1 LHHEGFLGIA
11 ARICAR
17 GEWVLDQLV
26 QFWEFAARLK
36 SEPRRGWLKK
46 LRLQRT
52 ESVADHSFAL
62 SLLCL
67 FEGERRSYNVERL
80 LKLALLHDLEEAIT
94 GDLTPQDKESRGE
107 NVARAQKIS
116 ARERLISHFPLE
128 NQRAYRELWSE
139 LENERSREAQLVHE
153 LDKLEMA
160 LQANEYAKGGIEAT
174 KLKEF
179 YESSRTAIKDP
190 KLRRILDEISSGN

>member
-1 LHHEGFLGIA
+1 MARFSAGAEGGL
-11 ARICAR
+11 
-17 GEWVLDQLV
+17 EKLV
-26 QFWEFAARLK
+26 QFWELAARLK
-36 SEPRRGWLKK
+36 AEPRRGWLKK
-46 LRLQRT
+46 LRLQRN

-67 FEGERRSYNVERL
+67 FEGEKRGYNVERL

-107 NVARAQKIS
+107 SAVRTQKIF
-116 ARERLISHFPLE
+116 AREQLLSYFPEE
-128 NQRAYRELWSE
+128 NQRAYRDLWSE
-139 LENERSREAQLVHE
+139 LENEKSREAQLVHE

-160 LQANEYAKGGIEAT
+160 LQANQYARAGIEAT

-179 YESSRTAIKDP
+179 YESSMAAIKDP
-190 KLRRILDEISSGN
+190 KLKRVLGEISSQT

>member
-1 LHHEGFLGIA
+1 MWLD
-11 ARICAR
+11 
-17 GEWVLDQLV
+17 LDQLV

-36 SEPRRGWLKK
+36 AEPRRGWLKK

-94 GDLTPQDKESRGE
+94 GDLTPQDKESSSENLCPRTIDFALSTGE
-107 NVARAQKIS
+107 SASLQRTMVG
-116 ARERLISHFPLE
+116 ARER
-128 NQRAYRELWSE
+128 
-139 LENERSREAQLVHE
+139 
-153 LDKLEMA
+153 
-160 LQANEYAKGGIEAT
+160 
-174 KLKEF
+174 KEQGSTA
-179 YESSRTAIKDP
+179 SSRT
-190 KLRRILDEISSGN
+190 R

>member
-1 LHHEGFLGIA
+1 VIPTTRVEIG
-11 ARICAR
+11 
-17 GEWVLDQLV
+17 LDQLV

-46 LRLQRT
+46 LRLQRS

-67 FEGERRSYNVERL
+67 FEGERRGYNVERL

-107 NVARAQKIS
+107 NIVRTQKIS
-116 ARERLISHFPLE
+116 AREQLLSHFPRE

-139 LENERSREAQLVHE
+139 LENERSKEAQLVHE

-160 LQANEYAKGGIEAT
+160 LQANAYAKGGIEST

-179 YESSRTAIKDP
+179 YESSVGAIKDP
-190 KLRRILDEISSGN
+190 KLKRLLDEISSKS

>member
-11 ARICAR
+11 VRICAR
-17 GEWVLDQLV
+17 CEWVLDQLV

-36 SEPRRGWLKK
+36 AEPRRGWLKK

-67 FEGERRSYNVERL
+67 FEGERRSYGVEKL

-116 ARERLISHFPLE
+116 AREQLISHFPLE

-139 LENERSREAQLVHE
+139 LENEKSREAQLVHE

-190 KLRRILDEISSGN
+190 KLRRILDEISSRN

>member
-1 LHHEGFLGIA
+1 MG
-11 ARICAR
+11 
-17 GEWVLDQLV
+17 LDPLV

-36 SEPRRGWLKK
+36 SEARRGWLKK

-67 FEGERRSYNVERL
+67 FEGERRGYNVERL

-107 NVARAQKIS
+107 NVVRTQKIL
-116 ARERLISHFPLE
+116 ARERILSHFPHE

-139 LENERSREAQLVHE
+139 LENERSKEAQLVHE

-160 LQANEYAKGGIEAT
+160 LQANEYARGGIEAA

-179 YESSRTAIKDP
+179 YESSMAAIKDP
-190 KLRRILDEISSGN
+190 QLRRLLDEISSQS

>member
-1 LHHEGFLGIA
+1 M
-11 ARICAR
+11 
-17 GEWVLDQLV
+17 DQLI

-36 SEPRRGWLKK
+36 AEPRRGWLKK

-52 ESVADHSFAL
+52 ESVADHSFGL

-67 FEGERRSYNVERL
+67 FEGERRSYNMERL

-94 GDLTPQDKESRGE
+94 GDLTPEDKESRGE
-107 NVARAQKIS
+107 NVVRTQKTS
-116 ARERLISHFPLE
+116 AREQLLSYFPQE

-139 LENERSREAQLVHE
+139 LENERSKEAQLVHE

-179 YESSRTAIKDP
+179 YESSRAAIKDP
-190 KLRRILDEISSGN
+190 KLKRLLDQLSSKN

>member
-1 LHHEGFLGIA
+1 
-11 ARICAR
+11 
-17 GEWVLDQLV
+17 VDQLV
-26 QFWEFAARLK
+26 RFWEFAARLK
-36 SEPRRGWLKK
+36 AEPRRGWLKK
-46 LRLQRT
+46 LRLQRI

-67 FEGERRSYNVERL
+67 LEGERRSYNVERL

-94 GDLTPQDKESRGE
+94 GDLTPQDKESRE
-107 NVARAQKIS
+107 KNVVRAEKIS
-116 ARERLISHFPLE
+116 AREQLLSYFPEE

-139 LENERSREAQLVHE
+139 LENEKSKEAQLVHE
-153 LDKLEMA
+153 LDRLEMA

-179 YESSRTAIKDP
+179 YESSRAAIKDP
-190 KLRRILDEISSGN
+190 KLKRLLDEIYSKN

>member
-1 LHHEGFLGIA
+1 MISTTRVEVG
-11 ARICAR
+11 
-17 GEWVLDQLV
+17 LDPLV

-46 LRLQRT
+46 LRLQRN

-67 FEGERRSYNVERL
+67 FEGERRGYNVERL

-107 NVARAQKIS
+107 NIVRTQKIS
-116 ARERLISHFPLE
+116 AREQLLSHFPRE

-139 LENERSREAQLVHE
+139 LENERSKEAQLVHE

-160 LQANEYAKGGIEAT
+160 LQANEYARGGIEAA

-179 YESSRTAIKDP
+179 YESSMAAIKDP
-190 KLRRILDEISSGN
+190 KLKRLLDEISSKT